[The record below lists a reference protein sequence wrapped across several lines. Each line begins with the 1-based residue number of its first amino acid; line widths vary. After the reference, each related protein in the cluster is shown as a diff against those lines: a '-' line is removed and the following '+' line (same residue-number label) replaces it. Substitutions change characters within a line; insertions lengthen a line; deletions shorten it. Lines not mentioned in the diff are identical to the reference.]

1 MQARLAAALASAA
14 VLISAAAASAQTTT
28 APTSMPVVGPTAA
41 PSSTPAAG
49 GGTPPSSTTSTYVPM
64 PMPSGPAGMKT
75 MPLAPGGPLA
85 LDARYLRGT
94 RTATG
99 YRLTGQAQVKD
110 ACTAARFSQFLGNI
124 FPPQFNLVQY
134 RRPGTLG
141 LLCIMH
147 LTWVTA
153 QPLNVTSAA
162 PPRYVT
168 VRTQKGFTRV
178 PILPGPVH

>member
-1 MQARLAAALASAA
+1 MAALASAA
-14 VLISAAAASAQTTT
+14 VLISTAGASAQTTT
-28 APTSMPVVGPTAA
+28 APTSMPVVGPTTA
-41 PSSTPAAG
+41 PMSQ
-49 GGTPPSSTTSTYVPM
+49 
-64 PMPSGPAGMKT
+64 PSGPAAMKT
-75 MPLAPGGPLA
+75 MPLPATGPLA
-85 LDARYLRGT
+85 LDARYLKGT

-99 YRLTGQAQVKD
+99 YRLTGQAEVKD

-134 RRPGTLG
+134 RRPGTQG
-141 LLCIMH
+141 LLCAPR

-168 VRTQKGFTRV
+168 VRTQKGVPRV
-178 PILPGPVH
+178 PILPGPSY